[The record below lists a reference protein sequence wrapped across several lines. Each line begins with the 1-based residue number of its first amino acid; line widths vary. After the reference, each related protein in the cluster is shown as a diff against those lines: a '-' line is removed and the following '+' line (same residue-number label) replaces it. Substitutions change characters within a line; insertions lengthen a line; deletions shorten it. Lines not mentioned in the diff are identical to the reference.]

1 MEDNLQRFAGKTV
14 IVTGSSS
21 GIGKGIAKRFA
32 SEGAN
37 VVLNSRS
44 REDLEKVAA
53 GLDKDRTL
61 IVEGD
66 VGGTDFARSI
76 VDRTLDRFGALDV
89 LVNNAG
95 IATPGPLA
103 EAQDDDID
111 AIFEI
116 NVKGLIRMCRAA
128 IPHLV
133 ESGGSIVNTSSVSG
147 LGGDWTMPLYC
158 ASKGAVSNFT
168 RALALQL
175 GEQGVRVNAVCPSMT
190 RSEMTDGMTD
200 NEELMTAFN
209 RRMPLGAPGEPEDV
223 AAVVA
228 FLASKD
234 ARHVTGVNL
243 PVDGGV
249 NASNG
254 QPNFGAF
261 K

>member
-1 MEDNLQRFAGKTV
+1 MEDNLQRFAEKTV

-21 GIGKGIAKRFA
+21 GIGKGIAKRIA

-37 VVLNSRS
+37 VVLNSRG

-53 GLDKDRTL
+53 DLDKDRTL

-66 VGGTDFARSI
+66 VGETEFAGSI
-76 VDRTLDRFGALDV
+76 VDKTLDRFGALDV

-95 IATPGPLA
+95 IGIPGPLVDA
-103 EAQDDDID
+103 EDDDID

-190 RSEMTDGMTD
+190 RSEMTDGISD
-200 NEELMTAFN
+200 NEDLMTAFD

-228 FLASKD
+228 FLASRD

>member
-21 GIGKGIAKRFA
+21 GIGKGIATRFA

-53 GLDKDRTL
+53 DLDKDRTL

-66 VGGTDFARSI
+66 VGETEFAGSI
-76 VDRTLDRFGALDV
+76 VDKTLDRFGALDV

-95 IATPGPLA
+95 IATPGPLV

-190 RSEMTDGMTD
+190 RSEMTDGMSD
-200 NEELMTAFN
+200 NEDLMTAFN
-209 RRMPLGAPGEPEDV
+209 RRMPLGVPGEPEDV

>member
-21 GIGKGIAKRFA
+21 GIGKGIATRFA

-53 GLDKDRTL
+53 DLDKDRTL

-66 VGGTDFARSI
+66 VGETEFAGSI
-76 VDRTLDRFGALDV
+76 VDKTLDRFGALDV

-95 IATPGPLA
+95 IATPGPLV

-200 NEELMTAFN
+200 NEDLMTAFN

>member
-53 GLDKDRTL
+53 DLDDDRTL

-66 VGGTDFARSI
+66 VGEADFARTI
-76 VDRTLDRFGALDV
+76 IDRTVERFGALDV

-95 IATPGPLA
+95 IGIPGPLV
-103 EAQDDDID
+103 EADDDDID
-111 AIFEI
+111 SIFEI
-116 NVKGLIRMCRAA
+116 NVKGLIRMCRQA

-190 RSEMTDGMTD
+190 RSDMTDGMAD
-200 NEELMTAFN
+200 NDDLMEAFN
-209 RRMPLGAPGEPEDV
+209 RRMPLGAPAEPEDV

-254 QPNFGAF
+254 QPNFNAY